1 MSGKH
6 KHGNGKHKHNKQ
18 QLLIDKL
25 DKEGIKLLVK
35 GKLKHI
41 PNITIR
47 QPTKKTRDYSKKKE
61 DLEEMAREIKKNIKE
76 FEGKK
81 NVVERVMGGGGS
93 SSSGGSV
100 SVQVPV
106 HIPQFS
112 VPENPSKNNL
122 NDINNTI
129 LETENDLRE
138 FYERE
143 NEGRS
148 FLEIEEIYED
158 NPDEFDDLPDLEA
171 IDQGESDILPEDEN
185 ESDRMIREAQLDNV
199 LPVSQAIE
207 PPIEAVQPQ
216 PRNDDINRLRE
227 LFQDMRDRPSGIP
240 IIEEPESDDDNQ
252 QQLAIE
258 APPEQLAIESAPPYN
273 PIQYLPPPPPPVLRP
288 VQQNLDDWTEIP
300 DYLQLPPSIL
310 SNVYRPPPS
319 RSLMD
324 NISDVVDIAEG
335 TILNWFSEPKPR
347 KLALNQSQTE
357 FEAYDR
363 TDDDAKLF
371 LQTINSEQ
379 DELIKLKNEELKEKQ
394 ELLKD
399 MENVNKFNEEDLN
412 NLENEIGKSIS
423 AIETMKEGKEKD
435 DKIKEAQILSL
446 QLEGFEKQEEL
457 RDTIQALNLEIDDT
471 KNELNN
477 LKTLQKPSK
486 LGLSKG
492 QNEFENISQFQL
504 SSDEQE
510 QLEIKRNREAE
521 SERLSQNFQQLG
533 IRHNIGSYNNIIK
546 LEQLRQQIG
555 DEMFVNIT
563 NSIYRNG
570 NSREI
575 PVRTFLTEME
585 AIINRN
591 NERNFEQEEELQRQ
605 IIRERVNED
614 EYENN
619 QLIINQIK
627 NDIDNNKSEL
637 DKKKTTIENKIN
649 ELEIYTQDLNE
660 VETEYDNLVST
671 LELEFER
678 NDINSI
684 EEIDE
689 IEDERDRENILAL
702 WSYINVESKELNDY
716 IQEMKNRIKLEQE
729 DIINLESDYNDNQIE
744 YDRQKTEYE
753 RILRSLN

>member
-1 MSGKH
+1 MTGKTQN
-6 KHGNGKHKHNKQ
+6 GNGKPKHNKQ

-25 DKEGIKLLVK
+25 GKEGIKLLVK

-47 QPTKKTRDYSKKKE
+47 QPSKKTRDYSKKKE
-61 DLEEMAREIKKNIKE
+61 DLEEIAREIKKNIKE

-138 FYERE
+138 FYEKE

-171 IDQGESDILPEDEN
+171 IDQGETDILPEDEN
-185 ESDRMIREAQLDNV
+185 ESDRMIREAENENISQ
-199 LPVSQAIE
+199 PV
-207 PPIEAVQPQ
+207 
-216 PRNDDINRLRE
+216 NDDINRLRE

-252 QQLAIE
+252 QLAIE
-258 APPEQLAIESAPPYN
+258 PAPEQLAIEPPPDN
-273 PIQYLPPPPPPVLRP
+273 HMNQDIQYLPPPPTQILRP

-319 RSLMD
+319 RSLID

-357 FEAYDR
+357 YEAYDR
-363 TDDDAKLF
+363 TDDDAKLY
-371 LQTINSEQ
+371 LEQINNEQ
-379 DELIKLKNEELKEKQ
+379 DELIELKNQELKEKE
-394 ELLKD
+394 ELLND
-399 MENVNKFNEEDLN
+399 MQSVNKFNEEDLN
-412 NLENEIGKSIS
+412 NLENEIGEKIS
-423 AIETMKEGKEKD
+423 VIENMKDGKEKD

-457 RDTIQALNLEIDDT
+457 RDTIQALNLEVDDT
-471 KNELNN
+471 KNELDN
-477 LKTLQKPSK
+477 LKILQKPSK
-486 LGLSKG
+486 LGLNKS
-492 QNEFENISQFQL
+492 QNEFENITQFQL
-504 SSDEQE
+504 SRDEEE
-510 QLEIKRNREAE
+510 QLEIKRNREIEAE
-521 SERLSQNFQQLG
+521 KITNNFQQLG
-533 IRHNIGSYNNIIK
+533 IRHNLGGFNNIIK
-546 LEQLRQQIG
+546 LEQLRQEIN
-555 DEMFVNIT
+555 DNELFT
-563 NSIYRNG
+563 LYAESIYENEGNDVKVKTFINQMRN
-570 NSREI
+570 
-575 PVRTFLTEME
+575 
-585 AIINRN
+585 IINRPN
-591 NERNFEQEEELQRQ
+591 SAISNRNFEEEEELQRQ
-605 IIRERVNED
+605 IIKERVNED

-619 QLIINQIK
+619 QAIINQIK
-627 NDIDNNKSEL
+627 NDIDNNKTEL

-660 VETEYDNLVST
+660 VESEYDNLVST
-671 LELEFER
+671 LELEFQR

-716 IQEMKNRIKLEQE
+716 IQEMKNRIELEQE
-729 DIINLESDYNDNQIE
+729 DIINLESDYNENKME
-744 YDRQKTEYE
+744 YDRQKTEYD
-753 RILRSLN
+753 RILSSLN

>member
-1 MSGKH
+1 MTGKTQN
-6 KHGNGKHKHNKQ
+6 GNGKPKHNKQ

-25 DKEGIKLLVK
+25 GKEGIKLLVK

-47 QPTKKTRDYSKKKE
+47 QPSKKTRDYSKKKE
-61 DLEEMAREIKKNIKE
+61 DLEEIAREIKKNIKE

-138 FYERE
+138 FYEKE

-171 IDQGESDILPEDEN
+171 IDQGETDILPEDEN
-185 ESDRMIREAQLDNV
+185 ESDRMIREAENENISQ
-199 LPVSQAIE
+199 PV
-207 PPIEAVQPQ
+207 
-216 PRNDDINRLRE
+216 NDDINRLRE

-252 QQLAIE
+252 QLAIE
-258 APPEQLAIESAPPYN
+258 PAPEQLAIEPPPDN
-273 PIQYLPPPPPPVLRP
+273 PMNQDIQYLPPPPTQILRP

-319 RSLMD
+319 RSLID

-357 FEAYDR
+357 YEAYDR
-363 TDDDAKLF
+363 TDDDAKLY
-371 LQTINSEQ
+371 LEQINNEQ
-379 DELIKLKNEELKEKQ
+379 DELIELKNQELKEKE
-394 ELLKD
+394 ELLND
-399 MENVNKFNEEDLN
+399 MQSVNKFNEEDLN
-412 NLENEIGKSIS
+412 NLENEIGEKIS
-423 AIETMKEGKEKD
+423 VIENMKDGKEKD

-457 RDTIQALNLEIDDT
+457 RDTIQALNLEVDDT
-471 KNELNN
+471 KNELDN

-486 LGLSKG
+486 LGLSKN
-492 QNEFENISQFQL
+492 QNEFENITQFQL
-504 SSDEQE
+504 SRDEEE
-510 QLEIKRNREAE
+510 QLEIKRNREIEAE
-521 SERLSQNFQQLG
+521 KITNNFQQLG
-533 IRHNIGSYNNIIK
+533 IRHNLGGFNNIIK
-546 LEQLRQQIG
+546 LEQLRQEIN
-555 DEMFVNIT
+555 DNELFT
-563 NSIYRNG
+563 LYAESIYENEGNDVKVKTFINQMRN
-570 NSREI
+570 
-575 PVRTFLTEME
+575 
-585 AIINRN
+585 IINRPN
-591 NERNFEQEEELQRQ
+591 SAISNRNFEEEEELQRQ
-605 IIRERVNED
+605 IIKERVNED

-619 QLIINQIK
+619 QAIINQIK
-627 NDIDNNKSEL
+627 NDIDNNKTEL

-660 VETEYDNLVST
+660 VESEYDNLVST
-671 LELEFER
+671 LELEFQR

-716 IQEMKNRIKLEQE
+716 IQEMKNRIELEQE
-729 DIINLESDYNDNQIE
+729 DIINLESDYNENKME
-744 YDRQKTEYE
+744 YDRQKTEYD
-753 RILRSLN
+753 RILSSLN

>member
-1 MSGKH
+1 MTGKTQN
-6 KHGNGKHKHNKQ
+6 GNGKPKHNKQ

-25 DKEGIKLLVK
+25 GKEGIKLLVK

-47 QPTKKTRDYSKKKE
+47 QPSKKTRDYSKKKE
-61 DLEEMAREIKKNIKE
+61 DLEEIAREIKKNIKE

-138 FYERE
+138 FYEKE

-171 IDQGESDILPEDEN
+171 IDQGETDILPEDEN
-185 ESDRMIREAQLDNV
+185 ESDRMIREAENENISQ
-199 LPVSQAIE
+199 PV
-207 PPIEAVQPQ
+207 
-216 PRNDDINRLRE
+216 NDDINRLRE

-252 QQLAIE
+252 QLAIE
-258 APPEQLAIESAPPYN
+258 PAPEQLAIEPPPDN
-273 PIQYLPPPPPPVLRP
+273 PMNQDIQYLPPPPTQILRP

-319 RSLMD
+319 RSLID

-357 FEAYDR
+357 YEAYDR
-363 TDDDAKLF
+363 TDDDAKLY
-371 LQTINSEQ
+371 LEQINNEQ
-379 DELIKLKNEELKEKQ
+379 DELIELKNQELKEKE
-394 ELLKD
+394 ELLND
-399 MENVNKFNEEDLN
+399 MQSVNKFNEEDLN
-412 NLENEIGKSIS
+412 NLENEIGEKIS
-423 AIETMKEGKEKD
+423 VIENMKDGKEKD

-457 RDTIQALNLEIDDT
+457 RDTIQALNLEVDDT
-471 KNELNN
+471 KNELDN
-477 LKTLQKPSK
+477 LKILQKPSK
-486 LGLSKG
+486 LGLNKS
-492 QNEFENISQFQL
+492 QNEFENITQFQL
-504 SSDEQE
+504 SRDEEE
-510 QLEIKRNREAE
+510 QLEIKRNREIEAE
-521 SERLSQNFQQLG
+521 KITNNFQQLG
-533 IRHNIGSYNNIIK
+533 IRHNLGGFNNIIK
-546 LEQLRQQIG
+546 LEQLRQEIN
-555 DEMFVNIT
+555 DNELFT
-563 NSIYRNG
+563 LYAESIYENEGNDVKVKTFINQMRN
-570 NSREI
+570 
-575 PVRTFLTEME
+575 
-585 AIINRN
+585 IINRPN
-591 NERNFEQEEELQRQ
+591 SAISNRNFEEEEELQRQ
-605 IIRERVNED
+605 IIKERVNED

-619 QLIINQIK
+619 QAIINQIK
-627 NDIDNNKSEL
+627 NDIDNNKTEL

-660 VETEYDNLVST
+660 VESEYDNLVST
-671 LELEFER
+671 LELEFQR

-716 IQEMKNRIKLEQE
+716 IQEMKNRIELEQE
-729 DIINLESDYNDNQIE
+729 DIINLESDYNENKME
-744 YDRQKTEYE
+744 YDRQKTEYD
-753 RILRSLN
+753 RILSSLN